1 MKSQK
6 SIEIKNSQ
14 AIQGNTRNS
23 WRIEKIHKSSIN
35 FVTSPEMLEIHR
47 NRRKFQ
53 EIEETPS

>member
-14 AIQGNTRNS
+14 AIRGNARKS

-35 FVTSPEMLEIHR
+35 FVTPQKMLEIHR

-53 EIEETPS
+53 EI